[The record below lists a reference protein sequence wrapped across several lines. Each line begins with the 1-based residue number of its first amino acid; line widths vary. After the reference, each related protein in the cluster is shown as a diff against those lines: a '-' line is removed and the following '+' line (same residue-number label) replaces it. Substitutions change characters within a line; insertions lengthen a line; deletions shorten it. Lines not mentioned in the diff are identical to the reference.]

1 MPVEDLIR
9 YFNAAD
15 ASGDSTLYV
24 AGERVEAWHG
34 GLHLGSLFQPIA
46 DLRSERVLGHQAS
59 LTVRRT
65 DGTRLPPEAPFDA
78 CADGPAV
85 VHLDRLCR
93 TLHALNFLA
102 QRQSTG
108 GYLQLAVHPRHL
120 QAVSN
125 QHGLV
130 YEAILKRC
138 GLGPADIVL
147 DIDADVTELG
157 SHGAHALASY
167 RQRGYRLALHGPEQA
182 LALPAVLA
190 LAPDILRIAAAD
202 PSAGASLPRTATRVE
217 IAGID
222 DDEALRRALAHGADL
237 GTGRLFGAPDG
248 ACRPPH
254 TGARNPYNPLSSYGV
269 RP

>member
-15 ASGDSTLYV
+15 TSSDSTLYV
-24 AGERVEAWHG
+24 AGDRVEAWHG

-46 DLRSERVLGHQAS
+46 DLRSACVLGHQAS

-65 DGTRLPPEAPFDA
+65 DGAYLSPETLFDS

-85 VHLDRLCR
+85 VYLDRLCR

-102 QRQSTG
+102 QHRSTG
-108 GYLQLAVHPRHL
+108 GYLQVAVHPRHL
-120 QAVSN
+120 HAVSN

-147 DIDADVTELG
+147 DIDADASELG

-167 RQRGYRLALHGPEQA
+167 RLRGYRLALHGPEQA

-190 LAPDILRIAAAD
+190 LRPDILRIAAAD
-202 PSAGASLPRTATRVE
+202 PSACATVPRSAMRIE

-222 DDEALRRALAHGADL
+222 DGEALGNALSNGADL
-237 GTGRLFGAPDG
+237 GTGRLFGEPST
-248 ACRPPH
+248 ACRATH
-254 TGARNPYNPLSSYGV
+254 TGARNPYNPPSSYGA